1 MRFNFIEKV
10 CENCVVKPKES
21 KERIRSEKI
30 DRILTGKYT
39 AIPCFIG
46 IMLAV
51 FYLTFNVIGAGL
63 QKLLEMGIDA
73 LTVQVGK
80 LLTAA
85 NVNVV
90 VKSLVMD
97 GIFAGVGSVL
107 SFLPIIV
114 TLFFSCRSWKTADT
128 SPELHLSW
136 ISCSGR
142 LDFPA
147 RV

>member
-73 LTVQVGK
+73 LTGSGGK
-80 LLTAA
+80 ASHCSKCKCGGQEPCYGRNNLQEWEVCSA
-85 NVNVV
+85 
-90 VKSLVMD
+90 
-97 GIFAGVGSVL
+97 
-107 SFLPIIV
+107 SFQ
-114 TLFFSCRSWKTADT
+114 
-128 SPELHLSW
+128 
-136 ISCSGR
+136 
-142 LDFPA
+142 
-147 RV
+147 